1 VLWGLRYYIGSGRKI
16 WLFMGLMIEDFVRDQ
31 ETQPRLAVQISNRLS
46 LTKSIL
52 WGCLQGIIR
61 CSNLGRQFKLPF

>member
-1 VLWGLRYYIGSGRKI
+1 
-16 WLFMGLMIEDFVRDQ
+16 MGLMIEDFVRDQ